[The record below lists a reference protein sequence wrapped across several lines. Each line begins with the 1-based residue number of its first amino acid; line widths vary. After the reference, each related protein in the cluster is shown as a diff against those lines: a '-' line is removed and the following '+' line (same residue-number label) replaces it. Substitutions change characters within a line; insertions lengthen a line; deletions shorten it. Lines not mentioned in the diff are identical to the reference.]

1 MNGADR
7 PLGTEGTEMETRDKY
22 YPLGPALT
30 TLLTSLDYSV
40 SFRNGLATIS
50 YGFRSITIE
59 KDGDIWREKGTAK
72 TFTFRS
78 GIAIYVQKLKD

>member
-1 MNGADR
+1 
-7 PLGTEGTEMETRDKY
+7 MEIRDKY

-30 TLLTSLDYSV
+30 SLLIDLDYNV

-50 YGFRSITIE
+50 YGARSITIE
-59 KDGDIWREKGTAK
+59 KDGDIWREKGTTK

-78 GIAIYVQKLKD
+78 GIAIYAQKLKECR